1 MYIFKGLIS
10 LLFISK
16 EESTNMQI
24 IDNIKKIIGIILV
37 NFLFVPN
44 SLKSDDLF
52 KYHIDG

>member
-1 MYIFKGLIS
+1 
-10 LLFISK
+10 
-16 EESTNMQI
+16 MQI